1 MYQKLLHDVFQMM
14 GIFVVFCV
22 QGENA
27 FYQGKGLGFLMLF
40 LSVYWDFFLQLDK
53 FTKRC
58 DIIISSL
65 DRHKTRYFSQG
76 IESNTRYSNYIMRNP
91 QTTGTISQVELIM
104 NNGKGCEKYPH
115 EDMDEHCK
123 LFKFFTRAKFACP

>member
-1 MYQKLLHDVFQMM
+1 MFFVSKGGKTPFIRAKGWVFND
-14 GIFVVFCV
+14 FSFSV
-22 QGENA
+22 
-27 FYQGKGLGFLMLF
+27 LG
-40 LSVYWDFFLQLDK
+40 FFLQLDK

-58 DIIISSL
+58 DIIMSSL

>member
-1 MYQKLLHDVFQMM
+1 MTYFRCFLCPRAGKRLLLGQR
-14 GIFVVFCV
+14 
-22 QGENA
+22 A
-27 FYQGKGLGFLMLF
+27 GFLMIF
-40 LSVYWDFFLQLDK
+40 LSVYWDFLLQLDK

-58 DIIISSL
+58 DIIMSSL

-115 EDMDEHCK
+115 ENMDEHCK
-123 LFKFFTRAKFACP
+123 LLKFFTRAKFACP

>member
-1 MYQKLLHDVFQMM
+1 MTYFRCSLCPRAGKRLLLGQR
-14 GIFVVFCV
+14 
-22 QGENA
+22 A
-27 FYQGKGLGFLMLF
+27 GFLMIF

-58 DIIISSL
+58 DIIMSSL